1 MKIARVAAY
10 SVNPRLTLDILPKK
24 LETAQGFTLVE
35 IETDTGIVGTGITGI
50 TDTSVVQRV
59 VERVGPGLIGMD
71 PMMIEQI
78 WDKLYWQLSPRG
90 QTGIAQH
97 AMAAIDIAL
106 WDIKGKA
113 LNEPVWRLLG
123 GARSRVPL
131 YVTFGFHFYDRDELC
146 DAARAWIKR
155 GFKRVKMTVA
165 DGALRNRDSKSIA
178 DQLKEDAW
186 RVRAVRDAVGDDIE
200 IYVDANCNLDHY
212 HALKIARAIEPYGI
226 SFLEEPITQND
237 ARQMA
242 DLRRAVPIP
251 LACGQNEGLAFRF
264 RDLLLNQS
272 IDFVQP
278 NVCIT
283 GGFTQAQ
290 KIVGMAS
297 AFNVPFANG
306 GGWPYENMHLI
317 AGAANGTLVEFH
329 YMATEACKSIF
340 DGLPEP
346 KDGFMEMP
354 DRPGLGYTLNRD
366 RLKDVLENPAGGRRG

>member
-10 SVNPRLTLDILPKK
+10 AVNPHFTLDILPKRI
-24 LETAQGFTLVE
+24 ETSQGFTLVE
-35 IETDTGIVGTGITGI
+35 IETDTGLVGTGITGI
-50 TDTSVVQRV
+50 TDTAIVARA
-59 VERVGPGLIGMD
+59 VERVAPGLKDMD
-71 PMMIEQI
+71 PMRVEQI

-90 QTGIAQH
+90 QTGVAQH

-113 LNEPVWRLLG
+113 LGAPVWQLLG

-146 DAARAWIKR
+146 AAAAAWVKR

-165 DGALRNRDSKSIA
+165 DGALRNRDRKSIA
-178 DQLKEDAW
+178 EQLKEDAL
-186 RVRAVRDAVGDDIE
+186 RVRAVRDTVGDDVE

-212 HALKIARAIEPYGI
+212 HAVQIARAIEPYNI

-264 RDLLLNQS
+264 RDLLVNQS
-272 IDFVQP
+272 IDVVQP

-290 KIVGMAS
+290 KIVGMAA

-306 GGWPYENMHLI
+306 GGWPYENMHLV

-329 YMATEACKSIF
+329 YMATEACKAIY

-346 KDGFMEMP
+346 KDGFFEMP
-354 DRPGLGYTLNRD
+354 TKPGMGFELNRD
-366 RLKDVLENPAGGRRG
+366 RLKDVLGK